1 MNLDTTQAL
10 KAYFPAEEH
19 LERKLPGGGRLFYI
33 PWQQIRERLDQACP
47 DWSCEYSDPMKLP
60 DGETV
65 IRCKIT
71 IEGCTRE
78 GVGVAPVADFNDSGK
93 RKGIG
98 SPVEVAIAD
107 AFKNAAEQFGVGA
120 YIDNQKELVRY
131 LQSKMD
137 GRGVKFYQENDWKE
151 HGAMGRPKNSTSAK
165 NQIKPKSPALDFDAC
180 IKYAES
186 KGLSFERAEE
196 IIVQCNRDREAIF
209 NQISTESSAIA
220 TK

>member
-1 MNLDTTQAL
+1 MTPETIEKL
-10 KAYFPAEEH
+10 KAYFPADEH
-19 LERKLPGGGRLFYI
+19 LERKLPGGGRWFYI
-33 PWQQIRERLDQACP
+33 PWQQIRERLDQSCP
-47 DWSCEYSDPMKLP
+47 DWTCEYSDPIKMP

-78 GVGVAPVADFNDSGK
+78 GVGVAPMADFNDSGK

-120 YIDNQKELVRY
+120 YIDNQKKLVTY

-137 GRGVKFYQENDWKE
+137 GRGVKFYKENGWKE
-151 HGAMGRPKNSTSAK
+151 HGAMGVPKSLSSAK
-165 NQIKPKSPALDFDAC
+165 NQIKPKSPSLDVDAC

-196 IIVQCNRDREAIF
+196 IIIQCSQDRDAIF
-209 NQISTESSAIA
+209 KQINSESLAIA
-220 TK
+220 SK